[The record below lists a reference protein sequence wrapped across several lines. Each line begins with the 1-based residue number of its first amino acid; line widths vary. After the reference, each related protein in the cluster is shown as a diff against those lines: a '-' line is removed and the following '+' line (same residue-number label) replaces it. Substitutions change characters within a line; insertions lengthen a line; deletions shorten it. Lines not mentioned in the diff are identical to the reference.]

1 MDQVEIRRA
10 REVVVIEGLI
20 QGTRD
25 GKHDLV
31 LASLKEIKVF
41 MACDSAHY
49 KKQAHLTGLLLDLE
63 STSRRLRDFAIRGTL
78 TVPWRGEGVVSSRAT
93 ATEDPKKIPDI
104 GHISVDQTLELCVL
118 HLKQQH
124 LNSTAGMRNWIVRR
138 NMPLDTLGYELAL

>member
-31 LASLKEIKVF
+31 LASLKEIKVL
-41 MACDSAHY
+41 MACDSAH

-93 ATEDPKKIPDI
+93 ATEDPKKNPGYWTHFRGSDFRI
-104 GHISVDQTLELCVL
+104 VCLALETATLEEHCR
-118 HLKQQH
+118 H
-124 LNSTAGMRNWIVRR
+124 A
-138 NMPLDTLGYELAL
+138 

>member
-31 LASLKEIKVF
+31 LASLKEIKVL
-41 MACDSAHY
+41 MACDSAH

-124 LNSTAGMRNWIVRR
+124 LKSTAGMRNWIVRR